1 MEKTQGGAMLNKV
14 VRIAISVLM
23 PLIAFAT
30 PKGRETIKLQVVSSK
45 TKIHTSSSGN
55 VFSYTDLMFTLVD
68 GKNVLY
74 ACGQR
79 GDICPLMESGKTYT
93 AERERDVI
101 YISMTAPENK
111 KPFSVKY
118 K

>member
-1 MEKTQGGAMLNKV
+1 MLNKFV
-14 VRIAISVLM
+14 KTACLVLI

-74 ACGQR
+74 ACSQR
-79 GDICPLMESGKTYT
+79 GDICPPMESGKTYT
-93 AERERDVI
+93 AERVGDVI

-118 K
+118 KQVGAW